1 MHRNKNRNGDCHR
14 WEKVLYKRQPFPDNH
29 TDETLFL
36 DQLRT
41 NVGLVHYSFLSAFC
55 GACVVMAHLDLVV
68 LFLCC
73 FELVQS
79 DAIGPLALFWIG
91 AGVAFTLLVFS
102 GLLQSTPVFR
112 ITSSEFVEHCRTL
125 ATILAFGYA
134 FTPVIRTLTTSI
146 STDTIYASAILLF
159 FASLVVHDYG
169 INVPVVSLPLSANLC
184 LAASVFLISRL
195 QSDLMAFLLL
205 ALSLCLFC
213 FWPRLRNALFDRW
226 HLLPPLTLL
235 PLSVMSTV
243 ALAKLVEPQLAFM
256 HFLLHMSIV
265 LFCPWLF
272 VRMQSIKS
280 TIHGPWDEATLRA
293 SIEEK

>member
-79 DAIGPLALFWIG
+79 NAIGPLALFWIG
-91 AGVAFTLLVFS
+91 AVDAGV
-102 GLLQSTPVFR
+102 QNNVFR
-112 ITSSEFVEHCRTL
+112 LWGTFSYIGHNSRVRIRIYTGDQVS
-125 ATILAFGYA
+125 
-134 FTPVIRTLTTSI
+134 RTLTTSI
-146 STDTIYASAILLF
+146 STDSIYASAILLF
-159 FASLVVHDYG
+159 VASLVVHDYG

-235 PLSVMSTV
+235 PLSVLSTV
-243 ALAKLVEPQLAFM
+243 ALAQLVEPQLAFM
-256 HFLLHMSIV
+256 HFLLHLSIV